1 MNKEKFFEWLE
12 INYSD
17 RKTISIVKNKFEQHS
32 ARFLNVLESTAK
44 DTELVNSI
52 KESLIDSTR
61 LIETGT
67 EFGSFILNFVNDV
80 DDIQT
85 KEEIIQL
92 VINKKYDLPKKAFSE
107 KLRVISCDDS
117 QELSI

>member
-1 MNKEKFFEWLE
+1 MNKVEFFEWLE
-12 INYSD
+12 SNYSD
-17 RKTISIVKNKFEQHS
+17 RKTISIVKDKFEQHS

-44 DTELVNSI
+44 DIELVNSI

-85 KEEIIQL
+85 CEVDIGSYITA
-92 VINKKYDLPKKAFSE
+92 KY
-107 KLRVISCDDS
+107 I
-117 QELSI
+117 

>member
-1 MNKEKFFEWLE
+1 MEHKYKLVVEKTTEYHF
-12 INYSD
+12 D
-17 RKTISIVKNKFEQHS
+17 ISS
-32 ARFLNVLESTAK
+32 
-44 DTELVNSI
+44 
-52 KESLIDSTR
+52 
-61 LIETGT
+61 
-67 EFGSFILNFVNDV
+67 NDV

-92 VINKKYDLPKKAFSE
+92 IISKKYELPKKVHTE

>member
-1 MNKEKFFEWLE
+1 MEHKYKLVVEKTTEYHFD
-12 INYSD
+12 INS
-17 RKTISIVKNKFEQHS
+17 
-32 ARFLNVLESTAK
+32 
-44 DTELVNSI
+44 
-52 KESLIDSTR
+52 
-61 LIETGT
+61 
-67 EFGSFILNFVNDV
+67 NDV

-92 VINKKYDLPKKAFSE
+92 VLDKKYNLPKKAFSE

>member
-1 MNKEKFFEWLE
+1 MEHKYKLVVEKTTEYHF
-12 INYSD
+12 D
-17 RKTISIVKNKFEQHS
+17 ISS
-32 ARFLNVLESTAK
+32 S
-44 DTELVNSI
+44 
-52 KESLIDSTR
+52 
-61 LIETGT
+61 
-67 EFGSFILNFVNDV
+67 DV

-92 VINKKYDLPKKAFSE
+92 VLDKKYDLPKKAFSE

>member
-1 MNKEKFFEWLE
+1 DLNGSYAVFLRGIPMEHRYRLVVEKTTEYHF
-12 INYSD
+12 D
-17 RKTISIVKNKFEQHS
+17 ISS
-32 ARFLNVLESTAK
+32 
-44 DTELVNSI
+44 
-52 KESLIDSTR
+52 
-61 LIETGT
+61 
-67 EFGSFILNFVNDV
+67 NDV

-92 VINKKYDLPKKAFSE
+92 IINKKYNLPKKAFSE

>member
-1 MNKEKFFEWLE
+1 MEHKYKLVVEKTTEYHF
-12 INYSD
+12 D
-17 RKTISIVKNKFEQHS
+17 ISS
-32 ARFLNVLESTAK
+32 S
-44 DTELVNSI
+44 
-52 KESLIDSTR
+52 
-61 LIETGT
+61 
-67 EFGSFILNFVNDV
+67 DV

-92 VINKKYDLPKKAFSE
+92 VLNKKYDLPKKAFSE

>member
-1 MNKEKFFEWLE
+1 MEHKYKLVVEKTTEYHF
-12 INYSD
+12 D
-17 RKTISIVKNKFEQHS
+17 ISS
-32 ARFLNVLESTAK
+32 
-44 DTELVNSI
+44 
-52 KESLIDSTR
+52 
-61 LIETGT
+61 
-67 EFGSFILNFVNDV
+67 NDV

-92 VINKKYDLPKKAFSE
+92 VINREYDLPKKAFSE

>member
-1 MNKEKFFEWLE
+1 MEHKYKLVVEKTTEYHF
-12 INYSD
+12 D
-17 RKTISIVKNKFEQHS
+17 ISS
-32 ARFLNVLESTAK
+32 
-44 DTELVNSI
+44 
-52 KESLIDSTR
+52 
-61 LIETGT
+61 
-67 EFGSFILNFVNDV
+67 NDV

-92 VINKKYDLPKKAFSE
+92 VLDKKYDLPKKAFSE

>member
-1 MNKEKFFEWLE
+1 MEHKYKLVVEKTTEYHF
-12 INYSD
+12 D
-17 RKTISIVKNKFEQHS
+17 ISS
-32 ARFLNVLESTAK
+32 S
-44 DTELVNSI
+44 
-52 KESLIDSTR
+52 
-61 LIETGT
+61 
-67 EFGSFILNFVNDV
+67 DV

>member
-1 MNKEKFFEWLE
+1 MEHRYKLVVEKTTEYHF
-12 INYSD
+12 D
-17 RKTISIVKNKFEQHS
+17 ISS
-32 ARFLNVLESTAK
+32 S
-44 DTELVNSI
+44 
-52 KESLIDSTR
+52 
-61 LIETGT
+61 
-67 EFGSFILNFVNDV
+67 DV

>member
-1 MNKEKFFEWLE
+1 MEHKYKLVVEKTTEYHFD
-12 INYSD
+12 INS
-17 RKTISIVKNKFEQHS
+17 
-32 ARFLNVLESTAK
+32 
-44 DTELVNSI
+44 
-52 KESLIDSTR
+52 
-61 LIETGT
+61 
-67 EFGSFILNFVNDV
+67 NDV

-92 VINKKYDLPKKAFSE
+92 VLDKKYDLPKKAFSE

>member
-1 MNKEKFFEWLE
+1 MEHKYKLVVEKTTEYHF
-12 INYSD
+12 D
-17 RKTISIVKNKFEQHS
+17 ISS
-32 ARFLNVLESTAK
+32 S
-44 DTELVNSI
+44 
-52 KESLIDSTR
+52 
-61 LIETGT
+61 
-67 EFGSFILNFVNDV
+67 DV

-117 QELSI
+117 QELSIWKRTYENRI

>member
-1 MNKEKFFEWLE
+1 MEHRYKLVVEKTTEYHF
-12 INYSD
+12 D
-17 RKTISIVKNKFEQHS
+17 ISS
-32 ARFLNVLESTAK
+32 
-44 DTELVNSI
+44 
-52 KESLIDSTR
+52 
-61 LIETGT
+61 
-67 EFGSFILNFVNDV
+67 NDV

-117 QELSI
+117 QELSIWKRTYENRI

>member
-1 MNKEKFFEWLE
+1 MAHMQYFRGVFLMEHKYKLVVEKTTEYHFD
-12 INYSD
+12 INS
-17 RKTISIVKNKFEQHS
+17 S
-32 ARFLNVLESTAK
+32 
-44 DTELVNSI
+44 
-52 KESLIDSTR
+52 
-61 LIETGT
+61 
-67 EFGSFILNFVNDV
+67 DV

>member
-1 MNKEKFFEWLE
+1 MEHKYKLVVEKTTEYHFD
-12 INYSD
+12 INS
-17 RKTISIVKNKFEQHS
+17 S
-32 ARFLNVLESTAK
+32 
-44 DTELVNSI
+44 
-52 KESLIDSTR
+52 
-61 LIETGT
+61 
-67 EFGSFILNFVNDV
+67 DV